1 MRQQS
6 DETKVEKSFIIL
18 AATLGAL
25 IVLVGLVLGGL
36 SSSNVATADGADSGF
51 AISTR

>member
-1 MRQQS
+1 MAEQS
-6 DETKVEKSFIIL
+6 NEAKVEKSFIIL

-36 SSSNVATADGADSGF
+36 SSPVP
-51 AISTR
+51 